1 METSLG
7 SSDFSSKQ
15 EGTAIICQS
24 IDDISEFLIVLITK
38 ILTFPS
44 EMF

>member
-15 EGTAIICQS
+15 EGTANYMP
-24 IDDISEFLIVLITK
+24 DDISDFLIVLITK